1 MKVSLLFVR
10 LFCGTTENGEKKKQV
25 SFFNNFFKHSVVQ
38 NPTKIYWQ
46 EHIGSSCNF
55 LSESYRILA
64 RLLNIYMITVKSNSK
79 KVLSKLNS
87 SYTFSLT
94 IPSKGSLSNSMKI
107 PWKHSTADNSTEIAL
122 HVFRE
127 LFSEGLEMCR
137 WN

>member
-1 MKVSLLFVR
+1 MKVSPLCKTFLQYHR
-10 LFCGTTENGEKKKQV
+10 EWWKKKSRLVFLITFLNIQ
-25 SFFNNFFKHSVVQ
+25 VVQ
-38 NPTKIYWQ
+38 NPNKIYWQ

-64 RLLNIYMITVKSNSK
+64 RLLNIYMITVKSNPK

-107 PWKHSTADNSTEIAL
+107 PWKHSTANNSTEIAL

-137 WN
+137 WI